1 MIEARGFSG
10 SPQGQAMNRYSLIML
25 QTPLVAHDLSLTL
38 AELTGTQCIMSADVE
53 DACQQL
59 TALQPGALLHAFIQS
74 DFKSL
79 KDSPLL
85 TLVTALGG
93 QLVLIGHSAE
103 LEAAG
108 GEAGAAPPVLMQP
121 FGLAQVTDVL
131 SRITPR
137 ASQDD
142 PFPAQA

>member
-1 MIEARGFSG
+1 
-10 SPQGQAMNRYSLIML
+10 MNRYSLIML

-38 AELTGTQCIMSADVE
+38 AELTGTQCIMSADAA
-53 DACQQL
+53 DACRQL
-59 TALQPGALLHAFIQS
+59 SGLPPGALLHAFIQS

-103 LEAAG
+103 LEAAS
-108 GEAGAAPPVLMQP
+108 GEAGPALPVLMQP
-121 FGLAQVTDVL
+121 FGMAQVTDVL
-131 SRITPR
+131 RQISPP
-137 ASQDD
+137 APQGDAA
-142 PFPAQA
+142 PAQV